1 MANGIMTCG
10 GGIGKRVKR
19 HVVIVGAGIIGASI
33 AYHLSQY
40 GMTVTVIDAD
50 GPSAGASGSSDG
62 AVAIATKSPGCLMDL
77 ALRSKDYYA
86 ELSRTSGPLCG
97 VYHERPTFLVATN
110 DAEVVFLTDQ
120 VESLRQVGVSL
131 RALEGSALRNAL
143 PELRQDIPLVLE
155 VQEEGHA
162 LGYDVVH
169 HFLQGCD
176 ATIRRKTAVTGLE
189 LQPGSN
195 RCVGVRTADGVISAD
210 EVVVAAGLG
219 SSRLVSGLDL
229 QAQRGQL
236 VITDRSEIATSFP
249 GALFFAS
256 YLAVKAGLTDDQS
269 LTHGGPDGGA
279 LVIDPLDSGQFL
291 IGSTRESSDDPAHTE
306 FATARHILK
315 QAIDFVPALFDL
327 DVLRIF
333 AGIRAKTLDGLPVVG
348 PIPAN
353 DGLWVAT
360 GFAGDGICLAPLVG
374 RELGNMI
381 AGKNSLRD
389 FDSLSPVRLDAAA
402 ALA

>member
-1 MANGIMTCG
+1 MTCG

-40 GMTVTVIDAD
+40 GMKVTVIDAE

-97 VYHERPTFLVATN
+97 VYHERPTFLVAAN
-110 DAEVVFLTDQ
+110 DAEVAFLTDRA
-120 VESLRQVGVSL
+120 EKLRQAGAVIRTLEGEAL
-131 RALEGSALRNAL
+131 RATL
-143 PELRQDIPLVLE
+143 PELRRDIPLVLE
-155 VQEEGHA
+155 IQNEGHA

-176 ATIRRKTAVTGLE
+176 ATVRRRTAVTGLE
-189 LQPGSN
+189 LQPDSS
-195 RCVGVRTADGVISAD
+195 RCIGVKTADGLISAD
-210 EVVVAAGLG
+210 DVVIAAGLG
-219 SSRLVSGLDL
+219 SSRLVTGLDL
-229 QAQRGQL
+229 HAQRGQL
-236 VITDRSEIATSFP
+236 MITDRSEMAGNFP

-256 YLAVKAGLTDDQS
+256 YLVVKAGLAHDES
-269 LTHGGPDGGA
+269 LVPGRPEGGA
-279 LVIDPLDSGQFL
+279 LVIDPLCTGQFL
-291 IGSTRESSDDPAHTE
+291 IGSTRESSDDPSHTE
-306 FATARHILK
+306 FAAIQHILR
-315 QAIDFVPALFDL
+315 QAIEFVPALSDL
-327 DVLRIF
+327 NILRVF
-333 AGIRAKTLDGLPVVG
+333 AGIRAKTSDGLPVVG
-348 PIPAN
+348 QIPAS

-374 RELGNMI
+374 RELGNMM
-381 AGKNSLRD
+381 AGKKSLRD
-389 FDSLSPVRLDAAA
+389 FDSLSPARLGAVA
-402 ALA
+402 ALT

>member
-1 MANGIMTCG
+1 MTCG

-33 AYHLSQY
+33 AYHLSQC
-40 GMTVTVIDAD
+40 GMQVTVIDAE

-86 ELSRTSGPLCG
+86 ELSQIAGPLYD
-97 VYHERPTFLVATN
+97 VYHERSTFLVATN

-120 VESLRQVGVSL
+120 VESLRQVGVTL
-131 RALEGSALRNAL
+131 RALEGRALRSTL

-155 VQEEGHA
+155 IQKEGHA

-169 HFLQGCD
+169 HFLQGCN
-176 ATIRRKTAVTGLE
+176 ATIRRKTAVTGVE
-189 LQPGSN
+189 WKPGSN
-195 RCVGVRTADGVISAD
+195 RCVGVRTTGGVISAD
-210 EVVVAAGLG
+210 DVVVAAGLG
-219 SSRLVSGLDL
+219 SSRLLPGLDL

-236 VITDRSEIATSFP
+236 VVTDRSEITGNFP

-256 YLAVKAGLTDDQS
+256 YLAVKAGHADDKPLLQ
-269 LTHGGPDGGA
+269 GGPEGSA
-279 LVIDPLDSGQFL
+279 LVIDPLSTGQFL
-291 IGSTRESSDDPAHTE
+291 IGSTREPGGDPAHTE
-306 FATARHILK
+306 FAAISHILK
-315 QAIDFVPALFDL
+315 QAIDYVPALYDL
-327 DVLRIF
+327 DIMRVF
-333 AGIRAKTLDGLPVVG
+333 AGIRAKTADGLPVVG
-348 PIPAN
+348 QVPAS

-374 RELGNMI
+374 RELSNMM
-381 AGKNSLRD
+381 AGKNPLAD
-389 FDSLSPVRLDAAA
+389 FASLSPARPGAAA
-402 ALA
+402 TLT